1 MPQPLARHDIS
12 WQHMGMSDLPP
23 PAAPTPKA
31 LEGIK
36 VLDLSRVL
44 AGPWATQMLGDLGA
58 DILKIEQPGQ
68 GDDTRRWG
76 GPALADDS
84 GDSAYFLC
92 ANRNKRSLAID
103 LATPEGAALI
113 RRLALQSDIVVENF
127 RVGGLAKYGLDY
139 AALSALNPRLIYCS
153 ITGFGQ
159 TGPYADKGGYDF
171 LIQAMGGLMSITG
184 LPDGVPGGGPMKVGV
199 PIVDLFTGTYAT
211 VAILAALRHRD
222 ATGQGQR
229 IDCALLDTQLSMLS
243 NQASRYLNGG
253 AVPGRLGNDHP
264 DIVPYRDYACADGD
278 IVVALGNDRQFRD
291 FAAILGLGALLDD
304 PRFASVSL
312 RSANRA
318 ALHERVGPAVA
329 RWRVDDLVVAME
341 AAKLPAGKVQGIP
354 EILEDPQVAARGS
367 VQTLERDD
375 GTPLRV
381 VGFPAKLSE
390 TPARYDRAPPR
401 AGADTRAVLAEVLGV
416 SAVEL
421 DALAAGG
428 VIAG

>member
-1 MPQPLARHDIS
+1 MNDVLHS
-12 WQHMGMSDLPP
+12 
-23 PAAPTPKA
+23 AAPTGSIPPKA
-31 LEGIK
+31 LAGVK

-58 DILKIEQPGQ
+58 DVLKIEQPGQ

-76 GPALADDS
+76 GPALDDGS

-103 LATPEGAALI
+103 LAKPEGAALV
-113 RRLALQSDIVVENF
+113 RRLALQSDVLVENF

-139 AALSALNPRLIYCS
+139 AALAAINPRLVYCS

-222 ATGQGQR
+222 ATGAGQHV
-229 IDCALLDTQLSMLS
+229 DCALLDTQLSLLS
-243 NQASRYLNGG
+243 NQASRYLNGR

-264 DIVPYRDYACADGD
+264 DIVPYRDYICADGD

-291 FAAILGLGALLDD
+291 FVAILGLASLADD
-304 PRFASVSL
+304 PRFASVTL
-312 RSANRA
+312 RSNNRA
-318 ALHERVGPAVA
+318 ALHAVIAPAVA
-329 RWRVDDLVVAME
+329 GWKADDLVVAME
-341 AAKLPAGKVQGIP
+341 AAKLPAGKVQTVP
-354 EILEDPQVAARGS
+354 EIFADAHVAERGT
-367 VQTLERDD
+367 VQTLRRDD

-381 VGFPAKLSE
+381 VGFPAHLSA
-390 TPARYDRAPPR
+390 TPASYDRAPPR
-401 AGADTRAVLAEVLGV
+401 AGADTRAALAETLGLT
-416 SAVEL
+416 AREL
-421 DALAAGG
+421 DQLADTG
-428 VIAG
+428 VIPG

>member
-1 MPQPLARHDIS
+1 
-12 WQHMGMSDLPP
+12 MSSVPP
-23 PAAPTPKA
+23 PGPSTPAA
-31 LEGIK
+31 LQGIK

-58 DILKIEQPGQ
+58 EVLKIEQPGQ

-76 GPALADDS
+76 GPALDDGS

-103 LATPEGAALI
+103 LAKPEGAALI
-113 RRLALQSDIVVENF
+113 RRLVQQSDVLVENF

-139 AALSALNPRLIYCS
+139 ATLSALNPRLVYCS

-159 TGPYADKGGYDF
+159 TGRYADKGGYDF

-199 PIVDLFTGTYAT
+199 PIVDLFTGTCAT

-222 ATGQGQR
+222 ATGEGQH
-229 IDCALLDTQLSMLS
+229 IDCALLDTQLSLLS

-291 FAAILGLGALLDD
+291 FAAILGLGSLVEDA
-304 PRFASVSL
+304 RFASVAL
-312 RSANRA
+312 RSLNRA
-318 ALHERVGPAVA
+318 ALHAVIGPAVA
-329 RWRVDDLVVAME
+329 RWRVDDLVDAME
-341 AAKLPAGKVQGIP
+341 AAKLPAGKVQTVP
-354 EILEDPQVAARGS
+354 EVFDDPHVADRSS
-367 VQTLERDD
+367 VQTMYRDD

-401 AGADTRAVLAEVLGV
+401 AGADTRQALSAALGL
-416 SAVEL
+416 SARDL
-421 DALAAGG
+421 DDLAADG
-428 VIAG
+428 VIPA

>member
-1 MPQPLARHDIS
+1 
-12 WQHMGMSDLPP
+12 MSSVPP
-23 PAAPTPKA
+23 PGLPSPAA
-31 LEGIK
+31 LNGIK

-58 DILKIEQPGQ
+58 EVLKIEQPGQ

-76 GPALADDS
+76 GPALDDES

-103 LATPEGAALI
+103 LAKPEGADLI
-113 RRLALQSDIVVENF
+113 RRLAQQSDVLVENF

-139 AALSALNPRLIYCS
+139 ASLSALNARLVYCS

-199 PIVDLFTGTYAT
+199 PIIDLFTGTYAT

-222 ATGQGQR
+222 ATGEGQH
-229 IDCALLDTQLSMLS
+229 IDCALLDTQLSLLS

-291 FAAILGLGALLDD
+291 FAAILGLATLVEDA
-304 PRFASVSL
+304 RFATVAL
-312 RSANRA
+312 RSINRE
-318 ALHERVGPAVA
+318 ALHALIGPVVA
-329 RWRVDDLVVAME
+329 RWRVDDLVAAME
-341 AAKLPAGKVQGIP
+341 AAKLPAGKVQSVP
-354 EILEDPQVAARGS
+354 EIIGDPHVVERAS
-367 VQTLERDD
+367 VRTMHRED

-381 VGFPAKLSE
+381 VGFPAKLSA
-390 TPARYDRAPPR
+390 TPARYDHAPPR
-401 AGADTRAVLAEVLGV
+401 AGADTRDALSEALGLSGDALDVLAAE
-416 SAVEL
+416 
-421 DALAAGG
+421 G
-428 VIAG
+428 VIPG

>member
-1 MPQPLARHDIS
+1 
-12 WQHMGMSDLPP
+12 MSSVPTPGLPS
-23 PAAPTPKA
+23 PAA
-31 LEGIK
+31 LNGIK

-58 DILKIEQPGQ
+58 EVLKIEQPGQ

-76 GPALADDS
+76 GPALEDGS

-103 LATPEGAALI
+103 LAKPEGADLI
-113 RRLALQSDIVVENF
+113 RRLAQQSDVLVENF

-139 AALSALNPRLIYCS
+139 ASLSALNPRLVYCS

-222 ATGQGQR
+222 ATGEGQH
-229 IDCALLDTQLSMLS
+229 IDCALLDTQVSLLS

-291 FAAILGLGALLDD
+291 FVAILGLAPLVEDA
-304 PRFASVSL
+304 RFATVAL
-312 RSANRA
+312 RSINRE
-318 ALHERVGPAVA
+318 ALHAVIGPIVA
-329 RWRVDDLVVAME
+329 RWRVDDLVAAME
-341 AAKLPAGKVQGIP
+341 AAKLPAGKVQSVP
-354 EILEDPQVAARGS
+354 EIIGDPHV
-367 VQTLERDD
+367 VERDSVRTMHRD
-375 GTPLRV
+375 NGMPLKV
-381 VGFPAKLSE
+381 VGFPAKLSA
-390 TPARYDRAPPR
+390 TPARYDHAPPR
-401 AGADTRAVLAEVLGV
+401 AGADTRDALSEALGLSADALDVLAAE
-416 SAVEL
+416 
-421 DALAAGG
+421 G
-428 VIAG
+428 VIPG

>member
-1 MPQPLARHDIS
+1 
-12 WQHMGMSDLPP
+12 MSSVPP
-23 PAAPTPKA
+23 PGPSTPAA
-31 LEGIK
+31 LQGIK

-58 DILKIEQPGQ
+58 EVLKIEQPGQ

-76 GPALADDS
+76 GPALDDGS

-103 LATPEGAALI
+103 LAKPEGAALI
-113 RRLALQSDIVVENF
+113 RRLVQQSDVLVENF

-139 AALSALNPRLIYCS
+139 ATLSALNPRLVYCS

-159 TGPYADKGGYDF
+159 TGRYADKGGYDF

-199 PIVDLFTGTYAT
+199 PIIDLFTGTYAT

-222 ATGQGQR
+222 ATGEGQH
-229 IDCALLDTQLSMLS
+229 IDCALLDTQLSLLS

-291 FAAILGLGALLDD
+291 FAAILGLAFLVED
-304 PRFASVSL
+304 PRFASVAL
-312 RSANRA
+312 RSLNRA
-318 ALHERVGPAVA
+318 ALHAVIGPAVA
-329 RWRVDDLVVAME
+329 RWRVADLVDAME
-341 AAKLPAGKVQGIP
+341 AAKLPAGKVQTVP
-354 EILEDPQVAARGS
+354 EVFDDPHVADRSS
-367 VQTLERDD
+367 VQTMYRDD

-381 VGFPAKLSE
+381 VGFPVKLSE

-401 AGADTRAVLAEVLGV
+401 AGADTRQALSAALGLT
-416 SAVEL
+416 ARDL
-421 DALAAGG
+421 DDLAADG
-428 VIAG
+428 VIPA

>member
-1 MPQPLARHDIS
+1 
-12 WQHMGMSDLPP
+12 MSSVPTPGLPS
-23 PAAPTPKA
+23 PAA
-31 LEGIK
+31 LNGIK

-58 DILKIEQPGQ
+58 EVLKIEQPGQ

-76 GPALADDS
+76 GSALDDGS
-84 GDSAYFLC
+84 GDPAYFLC

-103 LATPEGAALI
+103 LAKPEGADLI
-113 RRLALQSDIVVENF
+113 RRLAQQSDVLVENF

-139 AALSALNPRLIYCS
+139 ASLSALNPRLVYCS

-199 PIVDLFTGTYAT
+199 PIIDLFTGTYAT

-222 ATGQGQR
+222 ATGEGQH
-229 IDCALLDTQLSMLS
+229 IDCALLDTQLSLLS

-253 AVPGRLGNDHP
+253 AVPRRLGNDHP

-291 FAAILGLGALLDD
+291 FAAILGLASLVEDA
-304 PRFASVSL
+304 RFATVAL
-312 RSANRA
+312 RSINRE
-318 ALHERVGPAVA
+318 ALHAVIGPVVA
-329 RWRVDDLVVAME
+329 RWRVGDLVAAME
-341 AAKLPAGKVQGIP
+341 AAKLPAGKVQSVP
-354 EILEDPQVAARGS
+354 EIIGDPHVVERAS
-367 VQTLERDD
+367 VRTMHRDD

-381 VGFPAKLSE
+381 VGFPAKLSA
-390 TPARYDRAPPR
+390 TPARYDHAPPR
-401 AGADTRAVLAEVLGV
+401 AGVDTRDALSEALGLSADALDVLAAE
-416 SAVEL
+416 
-421 DALAAGG
+421 G
-428 VIAG
+428 VIPG

>member
-1 MPQPLARHDIS
+1 
-12 WQHMGMSDLPP
+12 MSSVPP
-23 PAAPTPKA
+23 SPTA
-31 LEGIK
+31 LNGIK

-58 DILKIEQPGQ
+58 EVLKIEQPGQ

-76 GPALADDS
+76 GPALDDGS

-103 LATPEGAALI
+103 LAKPEGADLI
-113 RRLALQSDIVVENF
+113 RRLAQQSDVLVENF

-139 AALSALNPRLIYCS
+139 ASLSALNRRLVYCS

-199 PIVDLFTGTYAT
+199 PIIDLFTGTYAT

-222 ATGQGQR
+222 ATGEGQH
-229 IDCALLDTQLSMLS
+229 IDCALLDTQLSLLS

-291 FAAILGLGALLDD
+291 FVAILGLAPLVEDA
-304 PRFASVSL
+304 RFATVAL
-312 RSANRA
+312 RSVNRE
-318 ALHERVGPAVA
+318 ALHAVIGPVVA
-329 RWRVDDLVVAME
+329 RWRVDDLVAAME
-341 AAKLPAGKVQGIP
+341 AAKLPAGKVQSVP
-354 EILEDPQVAARGS
+354 EIIGDLHVVERAS
-367 VQTLERDD
+367 VRTMHRDD

-381 VGFPAKLSE
+381 VGFPAKLSA
-390 TPARYDRAPPR
+390 TPARYDHAPPR
-401 AGADTRAVLAEVLGV
+401 AGADTRDTLSEALGLSADALDVLAAE
-416 SAVEL
+416 
-421 DALAAGG
+421 G
-428 VIAG
+428 VIPG

>member
-1 MPQPLARHDIS
+1 MT
-12 WQHMGMSDLPP
+12 SD
-23 PAAPTPKA
+23 AAQTQSPTA
-31 LEGIK
+31 LSGIK

-58 DILKIEQPGQ
+58 DVLKIEQPGQ

-76 GPALADDS
+76 GPALADGS

-103 LATPEGAALI
+103 LAKPAGAALI
-113 RRLALQSDIVVENF
+113 RRLAQQSDILVENF

-139 AALSALNPRLIYCS
+139 PALAALNPRLIYCS

-159 TGPYADKGGYDF
+159 TGPHADKGGYDF

-199 PIVDLFTGTYAT
+199 PIIDLFTGTYAT

-222 ATGQGQR
+222 ATGEGQH
-229 IDCALLDTQLSMLS
+229 IDCALLDTQLSLLS

-278 IVVALGNDRQFRD
+278 VVVALGNDRQFRD
-291 FAAILGLGALLDD
+291 FVAILGLEALADE
-304 PRFASVSL
+304 PRFATVAL
-312 RSANRA
+312 RSAHRA
-318 ALHERVGPAVA
+318 ELSEQVA
-329 RWRVDDLVVAME
+329 PRIAQWKVDDLVAAME
-341 AAKLPAGKVQGIP
+341 AAKLPAGKVQTVPQIFA
-354 EILEDPQVAARGS
+354 DPHVAERG
-367 VQTLERDD
+367 VVHELRRAD
-375 GTPLRV
+375 GTPMRV
-381 VGFPAKLSE
+381 VGFPAQLSE

-401 AGADTRAVLAEVLGV
+401 FGSDTGVALAEALGCDPD
-416 SAVEL
+416 E
-421 DALAAGG
+421 LAALRREG
-428 VIAG
+428 VIPPDIS

>member
-1 MPQPLARHDIS
+1 
-12 WQHMGMSDLPP
+12 MSSVPP
-23 PAAPTPKA
+23 PGLPSPAA
-31 LEGIK
+31 LNGIK

-58 DILKIEQPGQ
+58 EVLKIEQPGQ

-76 GPALADDS
+76 GPALDDGS

-103 LATPEGAALI
+103 LAKPEGADLI
-113 RRLALQSDIVVENF
+113 RRLAQQSDVLVENF

-139 AALSALNPRLIYCS
+139 ASLSVLNPRLVYCS

-199 PIVDLFTGTYAT
+199 PIIDLFTGTYAT

-222 ATGQGQR
+222 ATGEGQH
-229 IDCALLDTQLSMLS
+229 IDCALLDTQLSLLS

-291 FAAILGLGALLDD
+291 FAAILGLASLVEDA
-304 PRFASVSL
+304 RFVTVAL
-312 RSANRA
+312 RSINRE
-318 ALHERVGPAVA
+318 ALHAVIGPVVA
-329 RWRVDDLVVAME
+329 RWRVDDLVAAME
-341 AAKLPAGKVQGIP
+341 AAKLPAGKVQSVP
-354 EILEDPQVAARGS
+354 EIIGDPHVVERAS
-367 VQTLERDD
+367 VQTMHRDD

-381 VGFPAKLSE
+381 VGFPAKLSA
-390 TPARYDRAPPR
+390 TPARYDHAPPR
-401 AGADTRAVLAEVLGV
+401 AGVDTRDALSEALGLSADALDVLAAE
-416 SAVEL
+416 
-421 DALAAGG
+421 G
-428 VIAG
+428 VIPG

>member
-1 MPQPLARHDIS
+1 
-12 WQHMGMSDLPP
+12 MSSVPP
-23 PAAPTPKA
+23 PGLPSPAA
-31 LEGIK
+31 LNGIK

-58 DILKIEQPGQ
+58 EVLKIEQPGQ

-76 GPALADDS
+76 GPALDDGS

-103 LATPEGAALI
+103 LAKPEGADLI
-113 RRLALQSDIVVENF
+113 RRLAQQSDVLVENF

-139 AALSALNPRLIYCS
+139 ASLSALNPRLVYCS

-184 LPDGVPGGGPMKVGV
+184 LPDNVPGGGPMKVGV
-199 PIVDLFTGTYAT
+199 PIIDLFTGTYAT

-222 ATGQGQR
+222 ATGEGQH
-229 IDCALLDTQLSMLS
+229 IDCALLDTQLSLLS

-291 FAAILGLGALLDD
+291 FVAILGLASLVEDA
-304 PRFASVSL
+304 RFATVAL
-312 RSANRA
+312 RSVNRE
-318 ALHERVGPAVA
+318 ALQAVIGPIVA
-329 RWRVDDLVVAME
+329 RWRVDDLVAAME
-341 AAKLPAGKVQGIP
+341 AAKLPAGKVQSVP
-354 EILEDPQVAARGS
+354 EIIGDPHVVERAS
-367 VQTLERDD
+367 VRTMHRDD

-381 VGFPAKLSE
+381 VGFPAKLSA
-390 TPARYDRAPPR
+390 TPARYDHAPPR
-401 AGADTRAVLAEVLGV
+401 AGADTRDALSEALGLSADALDVLA
-416 SAVEL
+416 
-421 DALAAGG
+421 AAG
-428 VIAG
+428 VIPG

>member
-1 MPQPLARHDIS
+1 
-12 WQHMGMSDLPP
+12 MSSTFSSAP
-23 PAAPTPKA
+23 PTPRA
-31 LEGIK
+31 LEGVK

-58 DILKIEQPGQ
+58 EILKIEQPGQ

-76 GPALADDS
+76 GPALADGS

-92 ANRNKRSLAID
+92 TNRNKRSLAID
-103 LATPEGAALI
+103 LATAEGAALI
-113 RRLALQSDIVVENF
+113 RRLAQQSDIVVENF

-139 AALSALNPRLIYCS
+139 ATLSALNPGLIYCS

-159 TGPYADKGGYDF
+159 SGPHADKGGYDF

-199 PIVDLFTGTYAT
+199 PIIDLFTGTYAT

-222 ATGQGQR
+222 ATGQGQH
-229 IDCALLDTQLSMLS
+229 IDCALLDTQLSLLS

-291 FAAILGLGALLDD
+291 FAKTLGLGALADD
-304 PRFASVSL
+304 PRFASVAL
-312 RSANRA
+312 RSVNRA
-318 ALHERVGPAVA
+318 ALHEVIGPAVA
-329 RWRVDDLVVAME
+329 RWRTDDLVAAME
-341 AAKLPAGKVQGIP
+341 AAKLPAGKVQGVP
-354 EILEDPQVAARGS
+354 EIFADPHVAARET
-367 VQTLERDD
+367 VQTLHRDD

-381 VGFPAKLSE
+381 VGFPAKLSA

-401 AGADTRAVLAEVLGV
+401 AGADTRAALAE
-416 SAVEL
+416 
-421 DALAAGG
+421 ALALSADDLDRLAERG
-428 VIAG
+428 VIPG

>member
-1 MPQPLARHDIS
+1 
-12 WQHMGMSDLPP
+12 MSSVPP
-23 PAAPTPKA
+23 PGPSTPAA
-31 LEGIK
+31 LQGIK

-58 DILKIEQPGQ
+58 EVLKIEQPGQ

-76 GPALADDS
+76 GPALDDGS

-103 LATPEGAALI
+103 LAKPEGAALI
-113 RRLALQSDIVVENF
+113 RRLVQQSDVLVENF

-139 AALSALNPRLIYCS
+139 ATLSALNPRLVYCS

-159 TGPYADKGGYDF
+159 TGRYADKGGYDF

-222 ATGQGQR
+222 ATGEGQH
-229 IDCALLDTQLSMLS
+229 IDCALLDTQLSLLS

-291 FAAILGLGALLDD
+291 FAVLLGLAPLVEDA
-304 PRFASVSL
+304 RFASVAL
-312 RSANRA
+312 RSLNRA
-318 ALHERVGPAVA
+318 ALHAVIGPAVA
-329 RWRVDDLVVAME
+329 RWRVADLVDAME
-341 AAKLPAGKVQGIP
+341 AAKLPAGKVQTVP
-354 EILEDPQVAARGS
+354 EVFDDPHVADRSS
-367 VQTLERDD
+367 VQTMCRDD

-381 VGFPAKLSE
+381 VGFPVKLSE

-401 AGADTRAVLAEVLGV
+401 AGADTRQALSAALGLT
-416 SAVEL
+416 ARDL
-421 DALAAGG
+421 DDLAADG
-428 VIAG
+428 VIPA

>member
-1 MPQPLARHDIS
+1 
-12 WQHMGMSDLPP
+12 MSSVPP
-23 PAAPTPKA
+23 PGSPSPTA
-31 LEGIK
+31 LGGIK

-58 DILKIEQPGQ
+58 DVLKIEQPGQ

-76 GPALADDS
+76 GPALEDGS

-103 LATPEGAALI
+103 IAKPEGADLI
-113 RRLALQSDIVVENF
+113 RRLAQQSDVLVENF

-139 AALSALNPRLIYCS
+139 ASLSALNPRLVYCS

-199 PIVDLFTGTYAT
+199 PIIDLFTGTYAT

-222 ATGQGQR
+222 STGEGQH
-229 IDCALLDTQLSMLS
+229 IDCALLDTQLSLLS

-264 DIVPYRDYACADGD
+264 DIVPYRDYACADGG

-291 FAAILGLGALLDD
+291 FVAILGLAPLIEDA
-304 PRFASVSL
+304 RFVTVAL
-312 RSANRA
+312 RSVNRE
-318 ALHERVGPAVA
+318 ALHAVIGPVVA
-329 RWRVDDLVVAME
+329 RWRVDDLVAAME
-341 AAKLPAGKVQGIP
+341 AAKLPAGKVQSVP
-354 EILEDPQVAARGS
+354 EIFGDSHVAERSS
-367 VQTLERDD
+367 VRMMHRDD

-381 VGFPAKLSE
+381 VGFPAKLSA
-390 TPARYDRAPPR
+390 TPARYDHAPPR
-401 AGADTRAVLAEVLGV
+401 AGADTRGALSKALGL
-416 SAVEL
+416 SADAL
-421 DALAAGG
+421 DALAAEG
-428 VIAG
+428 VIPG

>member
-1 MPQPLARHDIS
+1 
-12 WQHMGMSDLPP
+12 MSSVPP
-23 PAAPTPKA
+23 PGLSSPAA
-31 LEGIK
+31 LNGIK

-58 DILKIEQPGQ
+58 EVLKIEQPGQ

-76 GPALADDS
+76 GPALDDGS

-103 LATPEGAALI
+103 LAKPEGADLI
-113 RRLALQSDIVVENF
+113 RRLAQQSDVLVENF

-139 AALSALNPRLIYCS
+139 ASLSALNPRLVYCS

-222 ATGQGQR
+222 ATGEGQH
-229 IDCALLDTQLSMLS
+229 IDCALLDTQLSLLS

-291 FAAILGLGALLDD
+291 FAAILGLASLVEDA
-304 PRFASVSL
+304 RFATVAL
-312 RSANRA
+312 RSVNRE
-318 ALHERVGPAVA
+318 ALQAVIGPIVA
-329 RWRVDDLVVAME
+329 RWRVDDLVAAME
-341 AAKLPAGKVQGIP
+341 AAKLPAGKVQSVP
-354 EILEDPQVAARGS
+354 EIIGDPHVVERAS
-367 VQTLERDD
+367 VRTMHRED

-381 VGFPAKLSE
+381 VGFPAKLSA
-390 TPARYDRAPPR
+390 TPARYDHAPPR
-401 AGADTRAVLAEVLGV
+401 AGADTRDALSEALGLSADALDVLAAE
-416 SAVEL
+416 
-421 DALAAGG
+421 G
-428 VIAG
+428 VIPG